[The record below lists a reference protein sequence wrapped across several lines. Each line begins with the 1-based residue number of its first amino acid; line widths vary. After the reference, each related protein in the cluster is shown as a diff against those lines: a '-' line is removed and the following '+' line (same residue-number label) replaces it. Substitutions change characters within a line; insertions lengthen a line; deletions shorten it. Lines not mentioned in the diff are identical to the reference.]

1 MCMLLVSL
9 LYVVQCV
16 FGLKMFVAGQSVCA
30 FRFGK
35 LLVGGVL
42 VKFSGGI
49 VVLCLPVVCGGGL
62 HGTDGNG
69 GRWW

>member
-9 LYVVQCV
+9 LYVVQSV
-16 FGLKMFVAGQSVCA
+16 FGLNMFVTGQSVCA

-62 HGTDGNG
+62 HGADGD
-69 GRWW
+69 RWSWW